1 MLRLWRE
8 RLPAGA
14 PVHFVRRLVTRGADP
29 AGENHE
35 PVSGPEFARLLAE
48 GALVFD
54 WQAHGLHYGIHR
66 EALAPLARGEWV
78 VLNGSRQYL
87 PAMRRI
93 APALRVVEITAP
105 PEVLAQRLRE
115 RSREQ
120 GAALDERLARAA
132 LPVQADLTLVN
143 DGQASSCAQALDF
156 WWQGLRE
163 GRT

>member
-1 MLRLWRE
+1 VLRLWRE

-14 PVHFVRRLVTRGADP
+14 PVHFV
-29 AGENHE
+29 
-35 PVSGPEFARLLAE
+35 
-48 GALVFD
+48 
-54 WQAHGLHYGIHR
+54 
-66 EALAPLARGEWV
+66 
-78 VLNGSRQYL
+78 
-87 PAMRRI
+87 RRI

-115 RSREQ
+115 RSHEQ